1 MSTIIQK
8 MFKNTVSA
16 LCYSLIDYRF
26 PVSKTSLYFPHNSV
40 VQFVLEQQK
49 RMPDYLQFPLFI
61 LTLIFEFSGLMRGSL
76 FHCQPPSMR
85 QLQILAW
92 KNSPFQVCRDVI
104 RFYES
109 LVVLYWQSNLIHSS
123 NLCLIYQK

>member
-26 PVSKTSLYFPHNSV
+26 PVSTTSLYFPHNSV

-76 FHCQPPSMR
+76 FHYQSPSMR